1 MTCKETN
8 CFEVPRT
15 CAKYMPDVSRDD
27 ARKGLFTNPKR
38 RLTAELY
45 CFLLIFVPH
54 TYNDNSRKYLTLI
67 LFFAWALIEVGA
79 AFGVAMIRN
88 QFIYI
93 RGLVLVLLGRMWGLE
108 LNNFAGV
115 EFTTRDENDG
125 ND

>member
-8 CFEVPRT
+8 CFEVPEP

-67 LFFAWALIEVGA
+67 LFLAWGLIEVGA
-79 AFGVAMIRN
+79 AFGVAMIPN
-88 QFIYI
+88 QFVYI

-115 EFTTRDENDG
+115 EFTSREEQNGDN
-125 ND
+125 